1 MSYDKGKRRK
11 RKKETIR
18 HKTTATVFASLV
30 IAGAAL
36 WMLRIFSGEWEAGTF
51 FSIIAYVS
59 VSYQLA
65 YLSAMALSRKY
76 VSQIEKIINEAKA
89 IASSQNLDSR
99 IAVSSHPDEL
109 SSLETALNEM
119 LGKLEESFER
129 ERRFVSDASHELRT
143 PVAVMRGYL
152 DILRGWGREDP
163 KLMDES
169 LEAMSEETDR
179 MGRLIEGLLKLARM
193 DRDALGINAGPVGSG
208 ALIGKMIEDS
218 QNIRKG
224 RNVKTSKI
232 ENFKVIAD
240 KDLILECLRALFEN
254 AVNYTG
260 ENGTI
265 TFSAEIKNSCG
276 CISVAD
282 DGMGISENDLGT
294 IFYRFSRTESSR
306 KINPSGSGLGLSL
319 VKSIVEAQ
327 GGKITVESRQGEG
340 SVFTLQLPLEK

>member
-232 ENFKVIAD
+232 ENFKVVAD

-254 AVNYTG
+254 AVNYTA
-260 ENGTI
+260 ENGNI
-265 TFSAEIKNSCG
+265 TFSAETKNGYG
-276 CISVAD
+276 CISVED
-282 DGMGISENDLGT
+282 DGMGISEKDLDG
-294 IFYRFSRTESSR
+294 IFDRFSRTENSR
-306 KINPSGSGLGLSL
+306 KTNPSGSGLGLSL

-327 GGKITVESRQGEG
+327 GGKVAVESKAEEG
-340 SVFTLQLPLEK
+340 SLFTLQLPLEK